1 VKFLWLL
8 FVMPLSAVAQTSSPS
23 PKVITFSRSDTE
35 HCRVLVAN
43 GKPLLASTYEGTTVA
58 VSLPDNWVN
67 GEYSLFVMVSQ
78 KGEGSVEVNPKEIYA
93 LFSDPAHTRFS
104 WFDKKHDLDT
114 LASLRSHGMGEA
126 GAPSGGGPGAPGGPG
141 GFGGSN
147 GDSSGATP
155 PMTHPE
161 VMSIGGPGET
171 NQATKSE
178 AEARN
183 MGMRGGGANTPQ
195 QPQLDPAHPPTFLKH
210 TTVKSSSQAS
220 GYVFVRKPKGF
231 AREITATSMLGEIDI
246 PVNGVVFR
254 F

>member
-1 VKFLWLL
+1 VKFPGLL
-8 FVMPLSAVAQTSSPS
+8 LLLPMLATAQTSL
-23 PKVITFSRSDTE
+23 KVITFSRSDTE

-43 GKPLLASTYEGTTVA
+43 GKPLLASTYNGTTVA
-58 VSLPDNWVN
+58 VSLPDNWAN
-67 GEYSLFVMVSQ
+67 GEYSIFVMVSQ
-78 KGEGSVEVNPKEIYA
+78 KGEGSIEVNPKEIYA

-114 LASLRSHGMGEA
+114 MASLRSQGMGQA
-126 GAPSGGGPGAPGGPG
+126 GPPSGGGPGGPGGPG

-147 GDSSGATP
+147 GDSSGAAP

-161 VMSIGGPGET
+161 AMSIGGPGET

-183 MGMRGGGANTPQ
+183 MEMRSAGGSAPQ
-195 QPQLDPAHPPTFLKH
+195 RPQLDPEHPPTFLKRM
-210 TTVKSSSQAS
+210 TVKAGAQAS

-231 AREITATSMLGEIDI
+231 AQEITSKSILGEIDI
-246 PVNGVVFR
+246 PVGGVVFR

>member
-1 VKFLWLL
+1 
-8 FVMPLSAVAQTSSPS
+8 MPVLAIAQTSS
-23 PKVITFSRSDTE
+23 PKVITFSRGDTE

-43 GKPLLASTYEGTTVA
+43 GKPLLASTYNGTTVA

-67 GEYSLFVMVSQ
+67 GEYSIFVMVSQ
-78 KGEGSVEVNPKEIYA
+78 KGEGSIEVNPKEIYA
-93 LFSDPAHTRFS
+93 VFSDPAHTRFS

-114 LASLRSHGMGEA
+114 LASLRSQGMGQA
-126 GAPSGGGPGAPGGPG
+126 GAPSGGGPGGPG

-147 GDSSGATP
+147 GDSSGAAP

-161 VMSIGGPGET
+161 VMSIGGLGET

-183 MGMRGGGANTPQ
+183 MGMRNAGGSAPER
-195 QPQLDPAHPPTFLKH
+195 PHLDPAHPPAFLKH
-210 TTVKSSSQAS
+210 TSVKAGSEAS
-220 GYVFVRKPKGF
+220 GYVFVRRPKGF
-231 AREITATSMLGEIDI
+231 AQEITASSMLGEIDI

>member
-1 VKFLWLL
+1 VKFLGLL
-8 FVMPLSAVAQTSSPS
+8 LVVPMFAIAQTSSR
-23 PKVITFSRSDTE
+23 VITFDRADTE

-43 GKPLLASTYEGTTVA
+43 GKPLLASTYNGTTVA
-58 VSLPDNWVN
+58 VSLPDNWTN
-67 GEYSLFVMVSQ
+67 GEYSLFVMVLQ
-78 KGEGSVEVNPKEIYA
+78 KGEGSAEINPKEIYA

-104 WFDKKHDLDT
+104 WFDKKRDLDT
-114 LASLRSHGMGEA
+114 LASMRSQGMEKTGA
-126 GAPSGGGPGAPGGPG
+126 GASEGAQGPG
-141 GFGGSN
+141 GSGASN

-161 VMSIGGPGET
+161 VMAMGASGDTNPGT
-171 NQATKSE
+171 RSE

-183 MGMRGGGANTPQ
+183 MQMRNAGGG
-195 QPQLDPAHPPTFLKH
+195 QPAPAQLDPAHPPTFLKH
-210 TTVKSSSQAS
+210 TTVKPGSQVS

-231 AREITATSMLGEIDI
+231 AQEITGNSMLGEIDI

>member
-1 VKFLWLL
+1 MKFLGLL
-8 FVMPLSAVAQTSSPS
+8 TFLPVLAIGQTSSP
-23 PKVITFSRSDTE
+23 VITFSRADTE

-43 GKPLLASTYEGTTVA
+43 GKPLLASTYNGTTVA
-58 VSLPDNWVN
+58 VSLPENWVN

-78 KGEGSVEVNPKEIYA
+78 KGEGSAEINPKEIYA

-104 WFDKKHDLDT
+104 WFDKKHDLET
-114 LASLRSHGMGEA
+114 LASMRSQGMGQPGA
-126 GAPSGGGPGAPGGPG
+126 GSGGGPGGPG

-147 GDSSGATP
+147 GDSSGAAP

-183 MGMRGGGANTPQ
+183 MQMRGGGAGGPQ
-195 QPQLDPAHPPTFLKH
+195 RPQLDPAHPPQFLKH
-210 TTVKSSSQAS
+210 TTVKEGSQVS

-231 AREITATSMLGEIDI
+231 AQEITANSMLGEIDI

>member
-1 VKFLWLL
+1 MKFIGLL
-8 FVMPLSAVAQTSSPS
+8 LTVPLLARAQES
-23 PKVITFSRSDTE
+23 PKVITFNRADTE

-43 GKPLLASTYEGTTVA
+43 GKPLLSSTYDGTTVA
-58 VSLPDNWVN
+58 VSLPDNWMN

-78 KGEGSVEVNPKEIYA
+78 KGDGSAEVNPKEIYA

-114 LASLRSHGMGEA
+114 LASMRSQGMGQ
-126 GAPSGGGPGAPGGPG
+126 PGAGGPGGPG

-147 GDSSGATP
+147 GDSSGAAP

-183 MGMRGGGANTPQ
+183 MGMRNPGASAPHG
-195 QPQLDPAHPPTFLKH
+195 PQLDPAHPPAFLKR
-210 TTVKSSSQAS
+210 TTVKNGSQAS
-220 GYVFVRKPKGF
+220 GYVFVHKPKGF
-231 AREITATSMLGEIDI
+231 SQEITASSQLGEIDI
-246 PVNGVVFR
+246 PVNGVIFR

>member
-1 VKFLWLL
+1 MKLL
-8 FVMPLSAVAQTSSPS
+8 GLLLVVPAFAIAQTSPT
-23 PKVITFSRSDTE
+23 VITFSRGDTE
-35 HCRVLVAN
+35 HCRVLVAS
-43 GKPLLASTYEGTTVA
+43 GKPLLATTYNGTTVA
-58 VSLPDNWVN
+58 VSLPDNWMN
-67 GEYSLFVMVSQ
+67 GEYSLFVMVSH
-78 KGEGSVEVNPKEIYA
+78 KGEGSAEINPKEIYA

-114 LASLRSHGMGEA
+114 LASMRSQGMGQTGA
-126 GAPSGGGPGAPGGPG
+126 APGGAPTGPG

-147 GDSSGATP
+147 GDSSGAAP

-161 VMSIGGPGET
+161 VMAMGASSDTNPGT
-171 NQATKSE
+171 RSE

-183 MGMRGGGANTPQ
+183 LQMRNAGGNVPQ
-195 QPQLDPAHPPTFLKH
+195 RPQLDPAHPPVFLKH
-210 TTVKSSSQAS
+210 TTVKAESQVS

-231 AREITATSMLGEIDI
+231 AQEITASSMLGEIDI

>member
-1 VKFLWLL
+1 MKYLGFLLTVPL
-8 FVMPLSAVAQTSSPS
+8 VMSAQTSPT
-23 PKVITFSRSDTE
+23 VITFNRADTE

-43 GKPLLASTYEGTTVA
+43 GKPLLSSTYNGTTVA
-58 VSLPDNWVN
+58 VSLPDNWMN

-78 KGEGSVEVNPKEIYA
+78 KGDGSAEVNPKEIYA

-114 LASLRSHGMGEA
+114 LASMRSQGMGQQ
-126 GAPSGGGPGAPGGPG
+126 PGAGGPGGPG

-147 GDSSGATP
+147 GDSSGAAP

-161 VMSIGGPGET
+161 AMSIGGPGET

-183 MGMRGGGANTPQ
+183 MGMRNPGANTPHA
-195 QPQLDPAHPPTFLKH
+195 PQLDPAHPPAFLKH
-210 TTVKSSSQAS
+210 TTVKNGSQAS

-231 AREITATSMLGEIDI
+231 AQEITAGSQLGEIDI
-246 PVNGVVFR
+246 PVNGVIFR

>member
-1 VKFLWLL
+1 MKFLGLL
-8 FVMPLSAVAQTSSPS
+8 TFLPVLAIGQTSST
-23 PKVITFSRSDTE
+23 VITFSRADTE

-43 GKPLLASTYEGTTVA
+43 GKPLLASTYNGTTVA

-67 GEYSLFVMVSQ
+67 GEYSLFVLISQ
-78 KGEGSVEVNPKEIYA
+78 KGEGSAEINPKNIYA

-114 LASLRSHGMGEA
+114 LASMRSHGMGQPGA
-126 GAPSGGGPGAPGGPG
+126 GSGGGPGGPG

-147 GDSSGATP
+147 GDSSGAAP

-183 MGMRGGGANTPQ
+183 MQMRGGGAGGPQ
-195 QPQLDPAHPPTFLKH
+195 RPQLDPAHPPQFLKH
-210 TTVKSSSQAS
+210 TTVKAGSQVS

-231 AREITATSMLGEIDI
+231 AQEITVNSMLGEIDI

>member
-1 VKFLWLL
+1 MKFLGLL
-8 FVMPLSAVAQTSSPS
+8 LTVPLVASAQTSPT
-23 PKVITFSRSDTE
+23 VITFNRADTE

-43 GKPLLASTYEGTTVA
+43 GKPLLSSTYNGTTVA
-58 VSLPDNWVN
+58 ISLPDNWMN

-78 KGEGSVEVNPKEIYA
+78 KGDGSVEVNPKEIYS
-93 LFSDPAHTRFS
+93 LFSDAAHTRFS

-114 LASLRSHGMGEA
+114 LASMRSQGMGQQP
-126 GAPSGGGPGAPGGPG
+126 GAGGPSGPG
-141 GFGGSN
+141 GFGGAN
-147 GDSSGATP
+147 GDSSGAAP

-171 NQATKSE
+171 NQTTKSE

-183 MGMRGGGANTPQ
+183 MGMRNPAANAPHG
-195 QPQLDPAHPPTFLKH
+195 PQLDPAHPPVFLKH
-210 TTVKSSSQAS
+210 TTVKKGSQAS

-231 AREITATSMLGEIDI
+231 AQEITASSQLGEIDI
-246 PVNGVVFR
+246 PVNGMVFR

>member
-1 VKFLWLL
+1 MF
-8 FVMPLSAVAQTSSPS
+8 AIAQTSS
-23 PKVITFSRSDTE
+23 KVITFSRGDTE

-43 GKPLLASTYEGTTVA
+43 GKPLLASTYNGTTVA

-67 GEYSLFVMVSQ
+67 GEYSLFVMISQ
-78 KGEGSVEVNPKEIYA
+78 KGEGSAEINPKEIYA

-114 LASLRSHGMGEA
+114 LASMQSQGMGQP
-126 GAPSGGGPGAPGGPG
+126 GAPSPGGPGGPG

-147 GDSSGATP
+147 GDSSGAAP

-161 VMSIGGPGET
+161 IMAIGGPGET
-171 NQATKSE
+171 NQGTKSE

-183 MGMRGGGANTPQ
+183 MGMRNAGASGAPK
-195 QPQLDPAHPPTFLKH
+195 PQLDPAHPPAFLKRA
-210 TTVKSSSQAS
+210 TVKAGSQAS

-231 AREITATSMLGEIDI
+231 AQEITASSMLGEIDV
-246 PVNGVVFR
+246 PVNGVIFR

>member
-1 VKFLWLL
+1 VKFLGLL
-8 FVMPLSAVAQTSSPS
+8 LALPMLAAAQTSS
-23 PKVITFSRSDTE
+23 PKVITFNRADTE

-43 GKPLLASTYEGTTVA
+43 GKPLLASTYNGTTVA
-58 VSLPDNWVN
+58 VSLPDNWAN
-67 GEYSLFVMVSQ
+67 GEYSIFVMVSQ

-114 LASLRSHGMGEA
+114 LASLRSQGMGQP
-126 GAPSGGGPGAPGGPG
+126 GPPSGGPG

-147 GDSSGATP
+147 GDSSGAAP

-161 VMSIGGPGET
+161 AMSIGGPGET
-171 NQATKSE
+171 NQTTKSE
-178 AEARN
+178 AESRN
-183 MGMRGGGANTPQ
+183 MEMRNAGVSAPQ
-195 QPQLDPAHPPTFLKH
+195 RPQLDPAHPPVFLKH
-210 TTVKSSSQAS
+210 TSVKTGSQAT

-231 AREITATSMLGEIDI
+231 AQEITSNSLLGEIDI
-246 PVNGVVFR
+246 PVGGVVFR